1 MSRSTKKK
9 STSIKSAYP
18 KPKFKPNLIN
28 HYVLVYNDGH
38 AARVRKGKV
47 SKAKK
52 AYQVKYF
59 ESKKQ
64 AKQIQA
70 KHPELGLM
78 KITSIIGMEEV
89 E

>member
-1 MSRSTKKK
+1 MGRNKA
-9 STSIKSAYP
+9 IKSAHP
-18 KPKFKPNLIN
+18 KPQFKPNLIN

-52 AYQVKYF
+52 AFQVKYF
-59 ESKKQ
+59 ESKKD
-64 AKQIQA
+64 ARKIQE

-78 KITSIIGMEEV
+78 KITSIVGMEEV
-89 E
+89 D

>member
-1 MSRSTKKK
+1 MSRNKNKGM
-9 STSIKSAYP
+9 TSAHP
-18 KPKFKPNLIN
+18 KPMFKPTLIN
-28 HYVLVYNDGH
+28 HYILVYNDGH

-59 ESKKQ
+59 ESKKH
-64 AKQIQA
+64 AKEIQK

-78 KITSIIGMEEV
+78 RITSIVGMEEV